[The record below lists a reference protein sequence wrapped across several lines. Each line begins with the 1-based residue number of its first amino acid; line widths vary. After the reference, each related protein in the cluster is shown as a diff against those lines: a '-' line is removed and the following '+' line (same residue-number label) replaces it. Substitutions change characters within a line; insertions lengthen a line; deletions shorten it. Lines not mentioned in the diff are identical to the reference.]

1 MTTDRVATNRAH
13 VVVNTELSA
22 GESLQNDAEPSGRD
36 VKAARL
42 EPDAIRIRNP
52 AAVIVRVNVR
62 DKMSAVPSVRIEAV
76 GKTVEGSDR
85 HLSLPLRANY
95 LIAGITLRQR
105 PPPA

>member
-1 MTTDRVATNRAH
+1 MNA
-13 VVVNTELSA
+13 ELGA
-22 GESLQNDAEPSGRD
+22 GESFQNNAEPSGRD

-52 AAVIVRVNVR
+52 AAVIVRVDVR
-62 DKMSAVPSVRIEAV
+62 DKVSAVSSIRIEAV

-95 LIAGITLRQR
+95 LIAGLNLTQ
-105 PPPA
+105 PPTSA